1 MSLCMLTFSW
11 TLHPGP
17 QLKTEGSEDA
27 NGVSER
33 SIGILDIFGFEC
45 FKENSFE
52 QLCINFCNEKLQG
65 HFTEHMVKLE
75 LEQYAAEGV
84 DAANIEYQDNQA
96 CLDLLEAKGTGIFA
110 VIHDEMNS
118 PGAADKRLIEKMVS
132 GHGPAPGRKQ
142 HPNFTKSPRDM
153 DKFTIHHYAGEVK
166 YTVNGFLEKNR
177 DEAPEVS
184 GCVAKESFVSTL
196 DSLLTEQAKQ
206 EAKAKAESQGGAPAL
221 RRARSGKQVKQ
232 ALGIKFQGEV
242 ATLVAKIKAADAH
255 FVRCIKPNLQ
265 SLPDNF
271 QDDAVLSQLA
281 ACGLLAVVKVRQSGY
296 AENVL
301 HADFVARFRPCLQGC
316 GDWWTVTDCA
326 DLVARLSSAAP
337 NESSSALL
345 NPDQCAQG
353 TSKLFMKSDAVA
365 ALETRRGV
373 VRGCAAL
380 RLQRYSRGMAQRK
393 YYVRCKAALAQ
404 LLEATAQRSKAG
416 IVAQLEATCE
426 VLPFGGVRAKQVLEA
441 RAVVKQIELEEAAL
455 ERLEEVM
462 PTRTP
467 GTLHAASFTLGTL
480 TKALAEVT
488 KLGVS
493 SPLVRHLSP
502 APVLLQRRVWM
513 GF

>member
-1 MSLCMLTFSW
+1 
-11 TLHPGP
+11 
-17 QLKTEGSEDA
+17 
-27 NGVSER
+27 V
-33 SIGILDIFGFEC
+33 
-45 FKENSFE
+45 
-52 QLCINFCNEKLQG
+52 
-65 HFTEHMVKLE
+65 
-75 LEQYAAEGV
+75 EGV
-84 DAANIEYQDNQA
+84 LWQPPGCRIHALRPPSRRSALGGAFGTPAGLPQTWRLGASWGADQGTARGSAATEA
-96 CLDLLEAKGTGIFA
+96 WGLGSGGLEW
-110 VIHDEMNS
+110 
-118 PGAADKRLIEKMVS
+118 
-132 GHGPAPGRKQ
+132 Q
-142 HPNFTKSPRDM
+142 
-153 DKFTIHHYAGEVK
+153 
-166 YTVNGFLEKNR
+166 
-177 DEAPEVS
+177 VS

-353 TSKLFMKSDAVA
+353 TSKLFMKSARGGGV
-365 ALETRRGV
+365 ETRSPWA
-373 VRGCAAL
+373 GCAAL
-380 RLQRYSRGMAQRK
+380 RPVQRHCGAWRSSQVAVAVAVGFGRHTSQRK